1 MRAGTST
8 GMPQSMVACV
18 IVTADTLRV
27 AESPNIVA
35 QMLLDGTVHPDFG
48 GLTPLLSKYL
58 NAEDRFGG
66 AMCVYHR
73 GEKVVDVWGGRRDEQ
88 GAQWAHDTMAV
99 SYSTTKGVTATA
111 LHILVDRGLVDIDA
125 PVAEYWPEFAAAGK
139 ESVTVRHVLTH
150 TAGLHKLRG
159 VVDDASEFLDW
170 DHMVSVLA
178 ARAPSPAPGTGPG
191 YHGITFGWL
200 VGNIVRNVSGTSLSE
215 FIAAELAQPLGLDGL
230 YVRTPAGERGRIA
243 TLMPTLK
250 GDEGAKAQAQ
260 IDRLGRFKALQPMA
274 DALLVDGMLEIL
286 RDDRG
291 YNAEIPAVNGTFTAR
306 SLARMYA
313 ALAGGGQ
320 LDGVRIMS
328 AEHAARLSELQVDQR
343 DYVIKIN
350 MKWRLGYHRA
360 FTAGRPAER
369 SFGHFGFGGSGAWAD
384 PETDLAVA
392 FVTNDNTR
400 TSTPFADVRLV
411 RLGGQALKLARR
423 R

>member
-1 MRAGTST
+1 
-8 GMPQSMVACV
+8 
-18 IVTADTLRV
+18 
-27 AESPNIVA
+27 
-35 QMLLDGTVHPDFG
+35 MLLDGTVHPDFG

-58 NAEDRFGG
+58 TADGHFGG
-66 AMCVYHR
+66 ALCIYHR

-88 GAQWAHDTMAV
+88 GAEWAHDTMAV
-99 SYSTTKGVTATA
+99 SFSTTKGATATA

-125 PVAEYWPEFAAAGK
+125 PVATYWPEFAAAGK
-139 ESVTVRHVLTH
+139 ESVTVRHLLTH

-159 VVDDASEFLDW
+159 VVDDASELLDW
-170 DHMVSVLA
+170 DHMVSLLA
-178 ARAPSPAPGTGPG
+178 ARAPSPTPGTGPG

-200 VGNIVRNVSGTSLSE
+200 VGNIVRNVSGMSLSE
-215 FIAAELAQPLGLDGL
+215 FLDVELAQPLGLDGL
-230 YVRTPAGERGRIA
+230 YIRTPPSERGRIA
-243 TLMPTLK
+243 TLMSTS
-250 GDEGAKAQAQ
+250 GADEGAKAQAQ
-260 IDRLGRFKALQPMA
+260 IDRIGRIKALEPMA
-274 DALLVDGMLEIL
+274 DALLVDGLMEIL

-291 YNAEIPAVNGTFTAR
+291 YDAEIPAVNGTFTAR
-306 SLARMYA
+306 SLARLYA

-360 FTAGRPAER
+360 FTTGRPAKH

-400 TSTPFADVRLV
+400 TSTPFADIRLV